1 MKNERHTKDV
11 WNADLYDT
19 RHSFISKYGDH
30 LLDLLA
36 PKAGEKILD
45 LGCGTGDLAKK
56 LYDAQV
62 DVVGVDNSANMV
74 AQAKKKYPSITFE
87 VQNATELDFHNE
99 FDAVFSNAVLH
110 WVPAPKQVLTG
121 IYQSLQ
127 QGGRFIAEFGGK
139 GNVQAISNG
148 IIQGIQ
154 EAGFDYN
161 IEQFPWYFPSIGEY
175 TALMEEAGFRVTLAQ
190 HYDRPTPLDGN
201 NGLRDW
207 IVMFG
212 SAFFTGIA
220 EHDKNDILTTIE
232 QQLRPLLYTD
242 GQWVADYK
250 RIRVVGIKEK

>member
-1 MKNERHTKDV
+1 MEIKQRSQDS

-19 RHSFISKYGDH
+19 QHSFVSKYGDH

-36 PKAGEKILD
+36 PKAGEKVLD

-56 LYDAQV
+56 LFDAQV
-62 DVVGVDNSANMV
+62 NVVGVDNSVNMV
-74 AQAKKKYPSITFE
+74 AQAKKKYPAITFE
-87 VQNATELDFHNE
+87 VRDATELDFHNE
-99 FDAVFSNAVLH
+99 FDAVFSNATLH
-110 WVPAPKQVLTG
+110 WVQSPKQVLTE

-139 GNVQAISNG
+139 GNVQAIIDG
-148 IIQGIQ
+148 IIHCIQ

-161 IEQFPWYFPSIGEY
+161 TEQFPWYYPSIGEY

-190 HYDRPTPLDGN
+190 HYDRPTPLDGD
-201 NGLRDW
+201 NGLQDW

-220 EHDKNDILTTIE
+220 EDDKNDILTTIE
-232 QQLRPLLYTD
+232 QQLRPTLYND
-242 GQWVADYK
+242 GHWIADYK
-250 RIRVVGIKEK
+250 RIRVIGIKEE